1 MLTVKTGRKSLVN
14 RDLIFIVIAMALGSM
29 VLVSLYMLYVI
40 GNVDTTMATGGLK
53 EEAYQR
59 LHELQLKKN
68 HPLTWGSSSDRKIDK
83 EMDEIFKNSENF
95 LGDD

>member
-1 MLTVKTGRKSLVN
+1 M
-14 RDLIFIVIAMALGSM
+14 DVIYIMKFRE
-29 VLVSLYMLYVI
+29 
-40 GNVDTTMATGGLK
+40 LK

-68 HPLTWGSSSDRKIDK
+68 YPLTWGSSSDRKIDK

>member
-1 MLTVKTGRKSLVN
+1 MGQRLSW
-14 RDLIFIVIAMALGSM
+14 MEEE
-29 VLVSLYMLYVI
+29 
-40 GNVDTTMATGGLK
+40 TMPSQLKFRALK

-59 LHELQLKKN
+59 LHRLQLKKN

>member
-40 GNVDTTMATGGLK
+40 GNVDATMATGGI
-53 EEAYQR
+53 R
-59 LHELQLKKN
+59 L
-68 HPLTWGSSSDRKIDK
+68 
-83 EMDEIFKNSENF
+83 
-95 LGDD
+95 